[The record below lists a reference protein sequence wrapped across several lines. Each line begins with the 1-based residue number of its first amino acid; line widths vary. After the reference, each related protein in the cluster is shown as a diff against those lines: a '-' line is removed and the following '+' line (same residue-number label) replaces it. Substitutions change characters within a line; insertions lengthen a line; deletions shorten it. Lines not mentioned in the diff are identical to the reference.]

1 VIHFDAV
8 VHFDISNMRATT
20 ITTPT
25 RSFVLGD
32 PKVGTVYGF
41 VLRLPNDAA
50 IINTYDGPAE
60 IGVVSDL
67 DPNST
72 IAYPIPI
79 WGGKVIGHVLS
90 LTPRDGW
97 ST

>member
-1 VIHFDAV
+1 MHV
-8 VHFDISNMRATT
+8 DISNMRATT

-25 RSFVLGD
+25 RSFMLGD
-32 PKVGTVYGF
+32 PKLGLVYGF
-41 VLRLPNDAA
+41 VLRLPDDAA
-50 IINTYDGPAE
+50 IISTYDGPAE

-67 DPNST
+67 DPRST

-79 WGGKVIGHVLS
+79 WGGKVIGHILS
-90 LTPRDGW
+90 LAPRDGW

>member
-1 VIHFDAV
+1 
-8 VHFDISNMRATT
+8 MRATT
-20 ITTPT
+20 IQTPT

-32 PKVGTVYGF
+32 PKLDTVYGC

-50 IINTYDGPAE
+50 IINAYDGPAE
-60 IGVVSDL
+60 IGVAADI
-67 DPNST
+67 DPRST

-79 WGGKVIGHVLS
+79 WGAKVVGHVLS
-90 LTPRDGW
+90 LTAQGDG